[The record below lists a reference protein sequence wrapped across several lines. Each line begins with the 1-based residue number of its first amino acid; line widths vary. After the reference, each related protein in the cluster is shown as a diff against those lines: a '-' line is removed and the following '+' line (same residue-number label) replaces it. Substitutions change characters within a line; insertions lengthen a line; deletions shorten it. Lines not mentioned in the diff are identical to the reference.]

1 MRKPDELPTGDA
13 DALTSARRLRVL
25 GPPPGDG
32 PAVDENDGDY
42 NIKILQPIFG
52 YLRAKLGADVLADIV
67 HDCGLPMDVLERQVG
82 WISHERFEH
91 FLAATRELAGSDEEF
106 MRACAF
112 ELRKQYG
119 PFLLILRAT
128 SVAATYQMMAKT
140 SHMICRVGKFSTHS
154 RGRNSIQLVYETQRS
169 ESRLNCLSR
178 QAQLTYFP
186 TIHLGVAPA
195 KLREHSCVALGDK
208 RCEYELTWYEH
219 LRLGR
224 VAAGM
229 LLGGGAAA
237 LALPYLVAHGSVPI
251 TIAAVLGGTLG
262 VALELRRLVVE
273 QQRFA
278 TDTTLEMEK
287 VIVSHAQATDDL
299 YALRERERDWNRQI
313 EERVASRT
321 RKLNEVID
329 RLRSVLRQRSGQY
342 PAALKS
348 MDPDAPLPHG
358 LQSGRLASMET
369 AVDSVSKLVGELV
382 DIASDDATRRDMAP
396 EPVSVDGLV
405 VQLRRQLKALMTGR
419 NVRVTVFQTREAP
432 ATVHTV
438 RPILDRVL
446 DNILFN
452 ASRHTDRGGVVVEA
466 GGTPGSLLLKVSDT
480 GSGLS
485 KERLE
490 EVFGTKDDELPSHN
504 RSSLAYAAGLLD
516 QIGGRLEIM
525 SEPSVGTTVWVYLPV
540 DMAQGDPASSTT
552 GAAASQSQSTEH
564 GQGAE
569 TSVVGRVVRIRSS
582 AHRAADP

>member
-1 MRKPDELPTGDA
+1 MRKPDELPNGDA

-52 YLRAKLGADVLADIV
+52 YLRNKLGADVLADIV

-154 RGRNSIQLVYETQRS
+154 RGRNSIHIVYETQRS

-237 LALPYLVAHGSVPI
+237 LALPYLVAYAGVRSLYPGLPDIPAPI
-251 TIAAVLGGTLG
+251 
-262 VALELRRLVVE
+262 
-273 QQRFA
+273 
-278 TDTTLEMEK
+278 K
-287 VIVSHAQATDDL
+287 
-299 YALRERERDWNRQI
+299 
-313 EERVASRT
+313 
-321 RKLNEVID
+321 
-329 RLRSVLRQRSGQY
+329 
-342 PAALKS
+342 
-348 MDPDAPLPHG
+348 
-358 LQSGRLASMET
+358 
-369 AVDSVSKLVGELV
+369 ELV
-382 DIASDDATRRDMAP
+382 R
-396 EPVSVDGLV
+396 
-405 VQLRRQLKALMTGR
+405 
-419 NVRVTVFQTREAP
+419 
-432 ATVHTV
+432 
-438 RPILDRVL
+438 
-446 DNILFN
+446 
-452 ASRHTDRGGVVVEA
+452 
-466 GGTPGSLLLKVSDT
+466 
-480 GSGLS
+480 
-485 KERLE
+485 
-490 EVFGTKDDELPSHN
+490 
-504 RSSLAYAAGLLD
+504 
-516 QIGGRLEIM
+516 
-525 SEPSVGTTVWVYLPV
+525 
-540 DMAQGDPASSTT
+540 
-552 GAAASQSQSTEH
+552 
-564 GQGAE
+564 
-569 TSVVGRVVRIRSS
+569 
-582 AHRAADP
+582 

>member
-1 MRKPDELPTGDA
+1 MRKPDELPNGDA

-32 PAVDENDGDY
+32 PAVDENEGDY

-52 YLRAKLGADVLADIV
+52 YLRNKLGADVLTDIV
-67 HDCGLPMDVLERQVG
+67 HDCGLPIDVLERQVG

-140 SHMICRVGKFSTHS
+140 SHMICRVGKFSTHT
-154 RGRNSIQLVYETQRS
+154 RGRNSIHVVYETQRS

-229 LLGGGAAA
+229 VLGGAAAA
-237 LALPYLVAHGSVPI
+237 LALPYLVASAGVPI
-251 TIAAVLGGTLG
+251 TVAAVLGGTLG
-262 VALELRRLVVE
+262 VALELRRLVIE

-287 VIVSHAQATDDL
+287 IIVSHAQATDDL

-313 EERVASRT
+313 EERVAART

-329 RLRSVLRQRSGQY
+329 RLRTVVRQRSGQY
-342 PAALKS
+342 PAALKT
-348 MDPDAPLPHG
+348 DPDAPIPQG

-382 DIASDDATRRDMAP
+382 DIASDDATKRDLAP

-432 ATVHTV
+432 ALVHTV

-452 ASRHTDRGGVVVEA
+452 ASRHTERGGVVVEA

-490 EVFGTKDDELPSHN
+490 EVFGTKNDEFPSHN
-504 RSSLAYAAGLLD
+504 QSSLAYAARLLD
-516 QIGGRLEIM
+516 QISGRLEIM
-525 SEPSVGTTVWVYLPV
+525 SEPNVGTTVWMYLPV
-540 DMAQGDPASSTT
+540 NPADGDAASSTT
-552 GAAASQSQSTEH
+552 GAAASASQSTEH
-564 GQGAE
+564 GQGGAE